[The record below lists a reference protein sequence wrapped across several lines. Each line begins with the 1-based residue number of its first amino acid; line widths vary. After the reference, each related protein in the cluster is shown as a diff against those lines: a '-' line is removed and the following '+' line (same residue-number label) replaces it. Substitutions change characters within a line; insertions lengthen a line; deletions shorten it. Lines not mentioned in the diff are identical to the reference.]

1 MFRAQF
7 SKAYYNIG
15 MIYDK
20 MGKTKEASDSYK
32 KSLKKCEEDP
42 NKKLIQSATYKKA
55 GTNYA
60 VTLEKLGERDE
71 AIKMLQE
78 LKVSFGNEV
87 RVYNNL
93 GII

>member
-1 MFRAQF
+1 
-7 SKAYYNIG
+7 

-20 MGKTKEASDSYK
+20 LGEVQMASDSYLM
-32 KSLKKCEEDP
+32 SMTTCRNDP
-42 NKKLIQSATYKKA
+42 QGQLTKSATYKKA

-60 VTLEKLGERDE
+60 VTLEKLGQRVT
-71 AIKMLQE
+71 AVSTLSA
-78 LKVSFGNEV
+78 LKNTFGNEV

>member
-42 NKKLIQSATYKKA
+42 NKKLI
-55 GTNYA
+55 
-60 VTLEKLGERDE
+60 
-71 AIKMLQE
+71 
-78 LKVSFGNEV
+78 
-87 RVYNNL
+87 
-93 GII
+93 